1 MNTYPPQSGSSVGT
15 SLIGS
20 APEFM
25 PLQARLEQL
34 EAAVRAA
41 LESTNGIT
49 YYPTEDVP
57 PADSNPRNEGM
68 IGTVDVL
75 NILMFQLN
83 ARLTRIREVTGG
95 AI

>member
-1 MNTYPPQSGSSVGT
+1 MNTYPQSGSSVS
-15 SLIGS
+15 SLPIGS

-41 LESTNGIT
+41 LESTNGIR
-49 YYPTEDVP
+49 YYPTEEEGLD
-57 PADSNPRNEGM
+57 ASPRNEGM

-75 NILMFQLN
+75 NNLMFQLN

>member
-1 MNTYPPQSGSSVGT
+1 MNTYPQSGSSVS
-15 SLIGS
+15 SLPIGS

-49 YYPTEDVP
+49 YYPVEGEAAPSDI
-57 PADSNPRNEGM
+57 PRNEGM
-68 IGTVDVL
+68 IATVDVL
-75 NILMFQLN
+75 NNLMFQLN
-83 ARLTRIREVTGG
+83 ARITRIREVTGG
-95 AI
+95 AL